1 MTQDQTLAI
10 LKSGKNVF
18 LTGSAGTGKTY
29 VLNQYIDYL
38 KERKVPVAI
47 TASTGIAATHIN
59 GMTIHAWSG
68 IGVKNSLNSSQL
80 KNLKTKK
87 YLTKKFEK
95 VEVLLIDEISM
106 LHRNQ
111 LEMVDQVLKYFK
123 MNQLPFGGIQV
134 IFCGDFFQLPPVG
147 TGSSREKFAFMSA
160 AWLNAA
166 PTICYLTEQYRQSD
180 NSLNAILNELRAGR
194 LSEMQLMNLK
204 DAQENEHGLEIEP
217 TKLYTHN
224 IDVDAIN
231 LEELNKLTTKSKSYV
246 AETKGNEKLVETLK
260 KSVLAAE
267 KMELKLGAKVMFVR
281 NNPEKGVVNGSLGE
295 VIDFDDEDQTPL
307 VRLLDD
313 RIVTAEPEDWKI
325 QDESGKML
333 AQFNQVPLRLAWA
346 ITIHKS
352 QGMTLE
358 AAEIDLSKTFEKGQG
373 YVALSRLK
381 KLENLKLL
389 GLNETA
395 LELDS
400 LASKAD
406 KRFQELSK
414 EASEKVSVEDLESE
428 AKAFIKKCGGLT
440 DEKQLKK
447 HKSKIKAKKSGE
459 STYDITLGYLKKNIS
474 IDKIAK
480 ERGMVEGTIAGHFL
494 KIKQENPEMNLS
506 FYKPKSTIIKKVEA
520 EYKKVPKGEPVSF
533 KKMYA
538 NLNGK
543 VSYTDIK
550 LAIAFVA

>member
-10 LKSGKNVF
+10 LKSGRNVF

-29 VLNQYIDYL
+29 VLNQYINYL

-80 KNLKTKK
+80 KTLKTKK

-147 TGSSREKFAFMSA
+147 AGSSKEKFAFMSA

-180 NSLNAILNELRAGR
+180 NTLNAILNELRAGR

-204 DAQENEHGLEIEP
+204 DAQKNAHADEIEP

-224 IDVDAIN
+224 VDVDAIN

-295 VIDFDDEDQTPL
+295 IIDFDEEDQTPL
-307 VRLLDD
+307 VRLIDD

-358 AAEIDLSKTFEKGQG
+358 AAEIDLSKTFERGQG

-389 GLNETA
+389 GFNETA
-395 LELDS
+395 LELDT
-400 LASKAD
+400 LAYKAD
-406 KRFQELSK
+406 RRFQELSK
-414 EASEKVSVEDLESE
+414 EASEKASDLNLEAE

-440 DEKQLKK
+440 NTKEVKKQKG
-447 HKSKIKAKKSGE
+447 KIKAKKSGE

-494 KIKQENPEMNLS
+494 KIKQENPALNLS

-520 EYKKVPKGEPVSF
+520 EYKKIPKGDQVSF
-533 KKMYA
+533 KKMYS